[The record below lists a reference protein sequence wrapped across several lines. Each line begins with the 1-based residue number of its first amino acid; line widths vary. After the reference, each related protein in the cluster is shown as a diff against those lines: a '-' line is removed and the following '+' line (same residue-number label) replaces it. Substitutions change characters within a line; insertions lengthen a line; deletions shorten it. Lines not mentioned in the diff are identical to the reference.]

1 MSLKDKF
8 SVFKTLRFRL
18 TLFYSLILFLFGTLL
33 ILFMNLYLSDY
44 LRKDPSLVNP
54 LHRTTV
60 EEFRINSGQIT
71 IEKTPF
77 EELTEEER
85 TRIRDIRLGDLEK
98 FQTTSLL
105 ALIPFALLSFVLGYL
120 VSGQFL
126 EPLVSLKKEFDLSRA
141 DLLGKQIPI
150 QSNDEI
156 GSLIESFNNLS
167 LRLKDSFDSQTLF
180 VQDASHELRTPLTV
194 IQTNLD
200 TVLDDK
206 KASREEMILAIQ
218 NALKGIDNLR
228 KLSDSLLDLSLP
240 VKIKTEKVL
249 VNDFVETQ
257 VELLKEF
264 SSKNSVSLKFSPSK
278 VNYSISVDKILFAR
292 AISNLIENAI
302 KYSKEVEKPE
312 VVVSILQVKNKLQII
327 IHDNGIGIPENL
339 QTKVFER
346 FYRVDKSRNRRSGG
360 FGLGLA
366 IVKSILVNHGF
377 SISVKSVPGD
387 TSFIISI

>member
-1 MSLKDKF
+1 
-8 SVFKTLRFRL
+8 
-18 TLFYSLILFLFGTLL
+18 
-33 ILFMNLYLSDY
+33 MNLYLSDY